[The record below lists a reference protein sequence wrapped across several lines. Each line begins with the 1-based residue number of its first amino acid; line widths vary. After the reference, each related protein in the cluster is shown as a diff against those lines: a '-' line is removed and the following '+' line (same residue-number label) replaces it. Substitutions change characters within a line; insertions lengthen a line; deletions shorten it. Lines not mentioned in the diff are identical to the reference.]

1 VRPTPAP
8 TPTESAGP
16 ILPPAPPAVFSAP
29 LGPAVTLSAAELVPP
44 EAVLATLEQA
54 RAELRAEAEARATT
68 DTIVVS
74 GTVAVAGYV
83 LLNTRAVYWFLSALL
98 ARPAV
103 WRRFD
108 PLEVVFAWEKD
119 AARRPRTPGPDG
131 DESLQSIVG

>member
-1 VRPTPAP
+1 
-8 TPTESAGP
+8 
-16 ILPPAPPAVFSAP
+16 
-29 LGPAVTLSAAELVPP
+29 VPP
-44 EAVLATLEQA
+44 DNVLATLDQA
-54 RAELRAEAEARATT
+54 RAELRADAEVRATA

-74 GTVAVAGYV
+74 GSVAVAGYV

-108 PLEVVFAWEKD
+108 PLEVVYAWEKD
-119 AARRPRTPGPDG
+119 GGRRPRSSGADG